1 MLLARYDWL
10 INYFHEPIKKAI
22 DIVKDDLIILF
33 KTDKDYSKKTNGN
46 KSRNQIED
54 KIVRLTETKINRVRK
69 IISS

>member
-1 MLLARYDWL
+1 MLHARYDWL
-10 INYFHEPIKKAI
+10 INYFYEPIKKAI
-22 DIVKDDLIILF
+22 DIVKDDLISLF
-33 KTDKDYSKKTNGN
+33 KTNKDYSKKTNGN

>member
-10 INYFHEPIKKAI
+10 INYFYEPIKKAI

-46 KSRNQIED
+46 KSRNQ
-54 KIVRLTETKINRVRK
+54 NRRQN
-69 IISS
+69 S

>member
-10 INYFHEPIKKAI
+10 INYFYEPIKKAI

>member
-10 INYFHEPIKKAI
+10 INYFYEPIKKAI
-22 DIVKDDLIILF
+22 DIVKDDLIILL

-54 KIVRLTETKINRVRK
+54 KLVRLTETKINRVRK

>member
-10 INYFHEPIKKAI
+10 INYFYEQIKKAI
-22 DIVKDDLIILF
+22 DIVKDDLISLF
-33 KTDKDYSKKTNGN
+33 KTNKDYSKKTNGN